1 MKRDSTILAIASG
14 KGGVGKSVVAVN
26 LAETLARE
34 GRTVALVDADF
45 AQSACAVLMNEA
57 PPLSVT
63 DVLDIEPRSVTHA
76 LHETEA
82 HVTLAQVADD
92 PTFTPSPALYEGL
105 DRLLVELRHTHEFV
119 LIDTPAGLD
128 GPVRWALDRAD
139 MSALVLVGEP
149 TAISDAYRLAKL
161 VWSHDPTYPL
171 GAIVNFSDTEDEAR
185 TVAERFS
192 TVTRR
197 FTGQAPAYLG
207 WVPYA
212 RAVRRSVHEQTPATR
227 TPGAVRDALSSL
239 AQVLIQG
246 RYPELELTSS

>member
-26 LAETLARE
+26 LAETLAGE
-34 GRTVALVDADF
+34 GRSVALVDADL
-45 AQSACAVLMNEA
+45 AQGACAVLMNEA
-57 PPLSVT
+57 PSLSVA
-63 DVLDIEPRSVTHA
+63 DVLAADAPSLSHA
-76 LHETEA
+76 LHDTA
-82 HVTLAQVADD
+82 AGITLAQAADD
-92 PTFTPSPALYEGL
+92 PTLDAGPALFEGL
-105 DRLLVELRHTHEFV
+105 DRLLIELRRTHEFV

-149 TAISDAYRLAKL
+149 TAVSDAYRLAKL
-161 VWSHDPTYPL
+161 VWSTDPTYPL
-171 GAIVNFSDTEDEAR
+171 GAIVNFSDTESEAR
-185 TVAERFS
+185 TVSERFA

-212 RAVRRSVHEQTPATR
+212 AGIRQSVRDQTPAVR
-227 TPGAVRDALSSL
+227 TPGAVRDAFSGL

-246 RYPELELTSS
+246 RHPELEPMSS